1 MNMRGTKKMIP
12 RKLENKGNQEGRKR
26 KIIARIWKKKVGQ
39 EKEKKRS
46 QEKEMVG
53 RRQEKGFKSR

>member
-1 MNMRGTKKMIP
+1 MQGTKKIIP

-26 KIIARIWKKKVGQ
+26 KIIARMEKKFSQ
-39 EKEKKRS
+39 EKEKKGS

-53 RRQEKGFKSR
+53 RQEKGFKSR

>member
-1 MNMRGTKKMIP
+1 MNMQGTKKIIP

-26 KIIARIWKKKVGQ
+26 KIIARI
-39 EKEKKRS
+39 EKKLARKRKGS

-53 RRQEKGFKSR
+53 RQEKGFKSR